1 MGGTGIGCSDDQ
13 ADRGGW
19 FWRRGWPDA
28 GLLAGKDCETG
39 GKRVYWKA
47 NKANRIKN
55 IKRRKQER
63 GCI

>member
-1 MGGTGIGCSDDQ
+1 MVL
-13 ADRGGW
+13 AERM
-19 FWRRGWPDA
+19 A

-47 NKANRIKN
+47 NKVNRIKN